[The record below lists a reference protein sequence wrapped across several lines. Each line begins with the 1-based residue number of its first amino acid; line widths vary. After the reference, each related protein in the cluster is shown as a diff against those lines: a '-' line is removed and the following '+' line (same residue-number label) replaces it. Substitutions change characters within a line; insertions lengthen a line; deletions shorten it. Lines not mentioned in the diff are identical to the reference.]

1 MCSGRVDLSFVLRA
15 FLNGM
20 DGVFIGGCHL
30 GECHYVT
37 EGNYGALNMVQ
48 LCKKLMEHIGLNP
61 DRLRLEWMSAGEG
74 IRFASVMDDFGKQV
88 NALGPLGKSEGLDAD
103 TLRTKLD
110 EVTRL
115 VPYIKIV
122 MRDKLTSRL
131 DTVEAYDDLY
141 TSEDIDTLF
150 REIVT
155 YRIDPGKCEGCM
167 ICGRKCPV
175 DGIEGGKKQ
184 VHTIDQEACIRCGTC
199 FDVCPP
205 RFAAVQRLVGVPV
218 TEEEKA

>member
-15 FLNGM
+15 FQNGM

-48 LCKKLMEHIGLNP
+48 LCKKLLEHIGVNP
-61 DRLRLEWMSAGEG
+61 ERLCLEWLSAGEG
-74 IRFASVMDDFGKQV
+74 IRFAAVMDEFGKKV
-88 NALGPLGKSEGLDAD
+88 KALGPLGEGEGLDAD
-103 TLRTKLD
+103 KLKSKLD

-122 MRDKLTSRL
+122 KQEKLTSRL
-131 DTVEAYDDLY
+131 ERPEDYDDLY
-141 TSEDIDTLF
+141 TTEEIDALF

-155 YRIDPGKCEGCM
+155 YEIDPTRCEGCM

-175 DGIEGGKKQ
+175 DGISGGKKE
-184 VHTIDQEACIRCGTC
+184 VHTIDQAACIRCGTC

-205 RFAAVQRLVGVPV
+205 RFAAVKKIVGVPV
-218 TEEEKA
+218 PEP